1 MVRPLGPRYLRR
13 FIVPYKHDLGLAL
26 STKRLSR
33 AFLQHGPVSVTLPSS
48 SLVLGSCSDAS
59 DIIYN
64 RRSRVH
70 SILFSLHKT
79 NEEVFVATSA
89 SVAMNTESSKV
100 NSLHNSSALRP
111 RNRRPLS
118 EDYEFKSAATTLKSV
133 SQLDRPQFLS
143 SRAPSPIPSKHP
155 SRSASSS
162 RDLENLRSNNQSN
175 GGSGAVE
182 SQATAS
188 TFATGLWGTS
198 WSSLQGIASNLLSS
212 DTLGTSNTSIPS
224 QRRHRRP
231 LEATHIRAPSAP
243 PAQWGPSGGGER
255 QLGHGARADRLAQVQ
270 AKKRETL
277 LAANDYLD
285 PDASGRYKRRDSPER
300 GPESAPPDENGDRDA
315 LIYVHKVKSEDTLAG
330 IILKYS
336 CKPDIFRRANRLWP
350 NDSIQVRKTVVL
362 PVDACGI
369 RGRKIPNPNDLIGDD
384 TNDTMQTPTNTRFS
398 WDGSTSDSKTKET
411 PLSSITTS
419 PSISATPSNPEEPP
433 WEHDSWVSIDGFPE
447 LVEIARL
454 SRRTLGY
461 FPPRRR
467 KSVSF
472 SDVETPQSLDLPR
485 SNYFDNSSPSRQKS
499 KSRSSSGSYFA
510 THLQGPGGV
519 GTLGRDVHSPGPAQ
533 DGLNRMFAA
542 HLPNVAPRA
551 SFESITS
558 NSSAGLENVGGAI
571 EGWVRKLASRAARS
585 VQPPTI
591 GGKPGAGDLI
601 ELSDALDIGEDAERG
616 PEGGR
621 AGADRNENLGS
632 SVGRWSDDQERLL
645 RERFPPRGRVF
656 AESPRRKGD

>member
-1 MVRPLGPRYLRR
+1 M
-13 FIVPYKHDLGLAL
+13 
-26 STKRLSR
+26 
-33 AFLQHGPVSVTLPSS
+33 
-48 SLVLGSCSDAS
+48 
-59 DIIYN
+59 
-64 RRSRVH
+64 
-70 SILFSLHKT
+70 
-79 NEEVFVATSA
+79 ATSA
-89 SVAMNTESSKV
+89 SVAMNTELPKV
-100 NSLHNSSALRP
+100 NSLHDSSTLRP

-118 EDYEFKSAATTLKSV
+118 EDYESASAATTLTSV
-133 SQLDRPQFLS
+133 SQLDRPQ

-162 RDLENLRSNNQSN
+162 RDLGNPRSNNRLN
-175 GGSGAVE
+175 GSSGAVG
-182 SQATAS
+182 SQATPS
-188 TFATGLWGTS
+188 TFATGLWGMS

-212 DTLGTSNTSIPS
+212 DTLGTSNTSTPS
-224 QRRHRRP
+224 QRRRRRP
-231 LEATHIRAPSAP
+231 LEATHFRAPSAP

-255 QLGHGARADRLAQVQ
+255 QLGHAARDDRLAQVQ

-277 LAANDYLD
+277 LAANGYFD
-285 PDASGRYKRRDSPER
+285 PDTSGRYKRRDSPER
-300 GPESAPPDENGDRDA
+300 GPESAPPHENGDRDA

-330 IILKYS
+330 VMLKYN

-369 RGRKIPNPNDLIGDD
+369 RGRKIPDSNGSIGLIGDD
-384 TNDTMQTPTNTRFS
+384 NNDTMQTPTNNRFP
-398 WDGSTSDSKTKET
+398 WGDSTSSSRTQET

-419 PSISATPSNPEEPP
+419 PSISATPSNPEEPF
-433 WEHDSWVSIDGFPE
+433 WKHDLWVSVDGFPE
-447 LVEIARL
+447 PVEIARL

-467 KSVSF
+467 KSVSV
-472 SDVETPQSLDLPR
+472 SDVETPPQSLDLPR
-485 SNYFDNSSPSRQKS
+485 TNYFNDSFPRRQKS
-499 KSRSSSGSYFA
+499 KSRSSSSSYFA

-542 HLPNVAPRA
+542 HLPSVAPRA
-551 SFESITS
+551 SFESTTS
-558 NSSAGLENVGGAI
+558 NSSAGIENVGGAI

-585 VQPPTI
+585 VQAPTT
-591 GGKPGAGDLI
+591 GGKSGAGDLI
-601 ELSDALDIGEDAERG
+601 ELSDALDIGDDADRV

-621 AGADRNENLGS
+621 AGADRHENPGS